1 MRLKRDYYE
10 VLGVGRSAD
19 AQAIKKAYRKLAKKF
34 HPDSNEGNARAAEQ
48 FKEVNE
54 AYGVLGDEEKRKL
67 YDQFGHAA
75 FEGDAGAYGGAGGGT
90 SGNGFHGSYGGPK
103 SGFHE
108 YHFESGEDMDDI
120 LKNLFGG
127 NFHGGGSEKFYRSG
141 SYSDD
146 FGGGFY
152 GGGYQERDFSHGFKR
167 KGSDLNAELEIS
179 FEKAALGGSQLIH
192 LKDGSGTVKSLEV
205 NIPAGIEPGKIIRL
219 KGKGNPGI
227 QGGEAGDLLLKVTVK
242 EKPGFSRKGQ
252 DVYSTVR
259 IPFVTAVLGGE
270 ATIPT
275 IYGNVVC
282 KIKEGTKPGSKIRLK
297 GKGIVSMRNSSL
309 KGDQY
314 VTIEIQAPEKLTQEA
329 KRKLREFDQACKMS
343 ATG

>member
-1 MRLKRDYYE
+1 MRLKKDYYE

-19 AQAIKKAYRKLAKKF
+19 AQAIKKAYRKLAKKY
-34 HPDSNEGNARAAEQ
+34 HPDSNEGNAHAAEQ

-90 SGNGFHGSYGGPK
+90 SGNSFRGSYGGQK

-127 NFHGGGSEKFYRSG
+127 NFH
-141 SYSDD
+141 D
-146 FGGGFY
+146 
-152 GGGYQERDFSHGFKR
+152 GGYQERDFGHGFKR

>member
-1 MRLKRDYYE
+1 MKKDYYE
-10 VLGVGRSAD
+10 VLGVGRNAD
-19 AQAIKKAYRKLAKKF
+19 AQTLKKAYRKLAKKY
-34 HPDSNEGNARAAEQ
+34 HPDSNEGNAHAAEQ

-75 FEGDAGAYGGAGGGT
+75 FEGDAGAYGDPRSKT
-90 SGNGFHGSYGGPK
+90 SGNGFHGTYGGPK
-103 SGFHE
+103 SGFTE

-127 NFHGGGSEKFYRSG
+127 SFHGRGPEKFSG
-141 SYSDD
+141 SG
-146 FGGGFY
+146 FGGYDF

-167 KGSDLNAELEIS
+167 KGSDLNAELKIS

-192 LKDGSGTVKSLEV
+192 IKDGGGTVKSLEV

-227 QGGEAGDLLLKVTVK
+227 QGGEAGDLLLKVTVT

-252 DVYSTVR
+252 DIYTTAR

-275 IYGNVVC
+275 LYGNVVC

-297 GKGIVSMRNSSL
+297 GKGIVAMGNSSVH
-309 KGDQY
+309 GDQY

-329 KRKLREFDQACKMS
+329 KRKLREFDQACKMT
-343 ATG
+343 AAG

>member
-1 MRLKRDYYE
+1 MRLKKDYYE

-19 AQAIKKAYRKLAKKF
+19 AQAIKKAYRKLAKKY
-34 HPDSNEGNARAAEQ
+34 HPDSNEGNAHAAEQ

-75 FEGDAGAYGGAGGGT
+75 FEGDAGAYGGAG
-90 SGNGFHGSYGGPK
+90 NGFRGSYGGQK

-127 NFHGGGSEKFYRSG
+127 NFHSGSEKFYRSG
-141 SYSDD
+141 SYGDD
-146 FGGGFY
+146 F
-152 GGGYQERDFSHGFKR
+152 GGGYQERDFSYGFKR
-167 KGSDLNAELEIS
+167 KGSDLNAEMEIS

-297 GKGIVSMRNSSL
+297 GKGIVSMRNSSV

-314 VTIEIQAPEKLTQEA
+314 VTIEIQAPEKLTQDA

>member
-1 MRLKRDYYE
+1 MRLKKDYYE

-19 AQAIKKAYRKLAKKF
+19 AQAIKKAYRKLAKKY
-34 HPDSNEGNARAAEQ
+34 HPDSNEGNAHAAEQ

-90 SGNGFHGSYGGPK
+90 SGNSFRGSYGGQK

-127 NFHGGGSEKFYRSG
+127 NFHDGGSEKFYRSG
-141 SYSDD
+141 SYGDD
-146 FGGGFY
+146 FGGSFY
-152 GGGYQERDFSHGFKR
+152 GGGYQERDFGHGFKR

-242 EKPGFSRKGQ
+242 EKRGFSRKGQ

>member
-75 FEGDAGAYGGAGGGT
+75 FEGEAGAYGGAGGGT

-108 YHFESGEDMDDI
+108 YHFESGDDMDDI

-127 NFHGGGSEKFYRSG
+127 NFHGSGSEKFYRSG
-141 SYSDD
+141 SYGDD
-146 FGGGFY
+146 FGSGFY
-152 GGGYQERDFSHGFKR
+152 GGGYRDRDFSHGFKR

-297 GKGIVSMRNSSL
+297 GKGIVAMGNSSA

>member
-1 MRLKRDYYE
+1 MRLKKDYYE

-19 AQAIKKAYRKLAKKF
+19 AQTIKKAYRKLAKKY
-34 HPDSNEGNARAAEQ
+34 HPDSNEGNAHAAEL

-75 FEGDAGAYGGAGGGT
+75 FEGDAGAYGGAAGGA
-90 SGNGFHGSYGGPK
+90 SWNGFHGSYGGPE
-103 SGFHE
+103 SFHE

-127 NFHGGGSEKFYRSG
+127 SFHGGGSEKFYRSS
-141 SYSDD
+141 SYGDD

-152 GGGYQERDFSHGFKR
+152 GSGYQKRDFGHGFKR
-167 KGSDLNAELEIS
+167 KGSDLNAELEVS

-192 LKDGSGTVKSLEV
+192 LKDGNGTVKSLEV

-297 GKGIVSMRNSSL
+297 GKGIVSMRNSSV

>member
-19 AQAIKKAYRKLAKKF
+19 AQAIKKAYRKLAKKY
-34 HPDSNEGNARAAEQ
+34 HPDSNEGNAYAAEQ

-75 FEGDAGAYGGAGGGT
+75 FEGDAGAYGSAGGGT
-90 SGNGFHGSYGGPK
+90 SGNSFHGSYGGPK

-127 NFHGGGSEKFYRSG
+127 DFH
-141 SYSDD
+141 
-146 FGGGFY
+146 GGGFY

-297 GKGIVSMRNSSL
+297 GKGIAAMGNPSV